1 MPLTRL
7 DNLISSKTGKYLYV
21 SPDDFNAT
29 DALSNRGNSPV
40 TPFKSIQ
47 RAFIEI
53 ARYSYLPGFDND
65 RFDQFTIMLMPG
77 IHYIDNRPGLVDTSG
92 IDVFGFD
99 QANAAWTDNSI
110 LDVSN
115 PDNIFYK
122 FNNTEGGAIIP
133 RGSSLVGYDLRRTTL
148 RPLYVPD
155 PAVTE
160 RDIPR
165 SAIFNVTGG
174 CYFWQ
179 FTIKDGQTSS
189 ESPLYNAS
197 AGTGE
202 VYYDPNDFTKKA
214 APNYSH
220 HKLTVFEYADSE
232 ELGLY
237 YRKVAKAFSSY
248 QPTIDD
254 PGEFAPRV
262 QENRIVGPLSDSRI
276 IESLKFTDNT
286 TDPSIPAS
294 TTEVE
299 VTTKV
304 DHGYFQGQ
312 FVAISST
319 EIDDILEGIFP
330 IKEIDQNDPRKF
342 IYEVPSV
349 TAAIGTNI
357 NSGKTV
363 DINSTP
369 ALGQNAQTLAEV
381 DSVES
386 ASPYVFNCSIRS
398 TWGICGIW
406 ANGLKATGFKSVV
419 IAQYTGVSLQ
429 QDDRAFIRYDE
440 YSNTWNQASLTDAF
454 ATVPY
459 HTKGDSYWKDEWRN
473 FHVRASEDSFI
484 QCVSIFAV
492 GYADHFLM
500 ESGGDMSI
508 TNSNSNFGNTSLH
521 AKGFKG
527 FSFNQDKG
535 GYITDIIPPQKI
547 TDNAANT
554 EKVQYYTVDIAGTI
568 QDTNN
573 YTKLFLGSDDLGDPN
588 NRPAATITGYRL
600 GAKSDEKLFVKM
612 EPSYQGHGGLFNAR
626 LEPTGFVKYIA
637 KGSILN
643 PSGLSVNNAFADAA
657 NLIESNRRMM
667 QEEVFGYILE
677 KYPALRNVSYV
688 NPGLDPAANRYADA
702 RNLIQANRQEIIDG
716 AWSKTLEYAPSHASS
731 EAKCK
736 RDIGYVIDSISED
749 LRDGGNANIIATT
762 KTYFNP
768 DGTPLSNG
776 LLGEEEESV
785 YAFNR
790 AKDYCKQAIANL
802 LTVSDNTITVDPAN
816 PSVSYTP
823 TGATYNAE
831 TGDLVLTIASHGFT
845 GSATTTATNASY
857 TPGNGLLTLTIP
869 NHGYTDGD
877 KIKIADDSLTFTCG
891 MDGDYTNHTY
901 PRASDPASG
910 AWLTIT
916 GATTNTVDVNV
927 GASPTVNFTPQQG
940 TYNAT
945 TGDLEL
951 LIGSHTLQTGT
962 FIKIADNSLK
972 FTCSMDDYS
981 SVHSYPRLTDPVSGE
996 AIQITGTTSN
1006 SITVNVGASPLVEY
1020 TPSNASFVPTT
1031 GLMELTIGQHNLRGA
1046 DRYTPTAANYN
1057 PNTGIITIT
1066 VAGHGFQNGEKVRI
1080 DDGALTFTCDQ
1091 DSNGT
1096 NHSYPRATD
1105 PVSGSWLEISG
1116 VTTDTFDVQVLAAV
1130 PSTNT
1135 TTHSFVSAAA
1145 NSITKPNDS
1154 IKLADGAVTFTC
1166 AQDGNATNH
1175 SYPRTTVETATV
1187 TDADYNPTTGILE
1200 LTIANHGFNN
1210 GEQIKLAD
1218 DSLTFTC
1225 AQDSNNTNHTYPRAS
1240 DPVSGKWLKIFN
1252 VQTNTFQVQ
1261 VLAQQPST
1269 NVTAHT
1275 FVSASANGLSYKKD
1289 PFYDN
1294 SIYIEEVGTT
1304 TATVTGA
1311 TYTPASGVMVLT
1323 LNGHGLN
1330 NGDKIKFAKES
1341 LTFTCSKDSN
1351 ATNHSYP
1358 RTTDP
1363 SYDEWLTVANKTANT
1378 FEVNVGISGVNDQY
1392 THSFVSASTNGLI
1405 KQSGTIKLFIG
1416 VSSNTTAHSFVSAV
1430 ASSVKTGGTYTH
1442 VWAGANANAITT
1454 GGNYPHNFV
1463 SATANGIEK
1472 AGDSLSINADS
1483 LTFTCA
1489 QDNNAT
1495 QHKYPRATDPVYG
1508 EKLPISSTTTNTITV
1523 NVGKTQANGYD
1534 INNATYNPVTGDLVL
1549 TLPSHTINVG
1559 TSIRLAKDALTFTC
1573 GMDNNGTN
1581 HTYPRTTDPK
1591 YNTALD
1597 VTAVGSTNHT
1607 VSGAAYTPST
1617 GELILTVTAHGFANG
1632 DMVKIADNSLTMT
1645 CALDGN
1651 ASQHTYP
1658 RATDPVSG
1666 KWLQISAVTAD
1677 TFKVNV
1683 GATSETST
1691 HAFVS
1696 ATSNG
1701 LERQTGTVTVNVG
1714 QSPIVNYNVSGA
1726 TYNPTSGVLVL
1737 TIGAHTLTAGTSIKL
1752 GNNSLTFTCDQ
1763 DSNATN
1769 HTYPRSG
1776 DPAYDTAISIASVTS
1791 DSITLNVGTSSNTT
1805 AHTFVSAATGAVI
1818 AGGNY
1823 THTFVNTSNT
1833 TTATNAV
1840 YNPSTG
1846 VMTLTVN
1853 GHGFVEGEHIKIANN
1868 SLTFTC
1874 AQDSNAT
1881 NHTYPRATDPSSGK
1895 WLKISNVT
1903 SNTFDVQVLK
1913 NVPSTNTTAHTFV
1926 SAQTNGIERAL
1937 VIQGGEYPHTFVSAE
1952 NNAVTIFRDDS
1963 SLNASRNKD
1972 ARNLILAN
1980 KNNIIT
1986 EAINAINVYDSNH
1999 ASTNYET
2006 KCRRDLGRII
2016 DAIAQDL
2023 WFGGNEYTISYLKT
2037 YFSGNALLSNGV
2049 QGEVN
2054 QTVVGLNKI
2063 QDQINLAINN
2073 QLSQKD
2079 TSITTDTTGEPPIV
2093 SDANAD
2099 VSVLLLA
2106 NSKFI
2111 AKEAYEQM
2119 KVVHPSYTPATGY
2132 TEQDCLDD
2140 VYDVVRDLAYNM
2152 KYGGNHKIYDIGN
2165 GFVTNNFNGVPLL
2178 MPQSERTEVAEV
2190 YKKVKAVVEDVIQ
2203 NVTVT
2208 PTNWTPDATNQQ
2220 VKDLTLINLFD
2231 APTCASMVSATDTLM
2246 DIIIQ
2251 GVGTDA
2257 AVGNL
2262 NSITRTEPTQPTT
2275 YTQGNCAEV
2284 LSTVDTLIGVFT
2296 DSLLAGNLNDL
2307 PSVSN
2312 GEWDCANVRN
2322 TIETLF
2328 DILVDSIT
2336 AGNLNGL
2343 PTINKGDFTINN
2355 ESSKCF
2361 RDVAYIVDAV
2371 VNDLR
2376 LGGNINSVQ
2385 AGEAY
2390 FVNAQL
2396 DFVDGQASET
2406 IDAWNYVGNMCT
2418 AAMRNFDFLAFN
2430 CTTTAGSAIV
2440 DVNDSSGMVIGM
2452 SVVEYDESG
2461 VSPYEQGVLKS
2472 SGVTPIY
2479 TTIPEGTYVKRIV
2492 SNTQIELGVK
2502 GSKLVTGNTVNAIL
2516 SSSSIN
2522 LYFTYSEGA
2531 WADTLPDTKVIG
2543 PVTDADRDITRDST
2557 TNSSNAECA
2566 ATAAAINTLIG
2577 NITTIISSGLGSVT
2591 RQEQTVNTSL
2601 LASRATVFTID
2612 TTGTGSSNAHNF
2624 ETGTPVRLVPRPR
2637 FDTVTK
2643 KYVDVDK
2650 RVVRLPNGFET
2661 NRTYYVISPGRTTS
2675 PIDYSG
2681 GTYFD
2686 GSDQTKLMLAT
2697 SRENAAAGI
2706 YIYASETTSVDP
2718 DVEIDI
2724 YQFVLDDSYDLHSYR
2739 TNLATTSAFSG
2750 NGGFE
2755 TEIPNIVDK
2764 PSTSTDAQQVFFR
2777 PEEGS
2782 QLPLVSTSFAN
2793 NPNVAVTNSSSP
2805 DFGRLNPNV
2814 SFYVRYQNDRVFTIH
2829 LSKADALNDVRITFD
2844 PGQTGI
2850 KFTTYANKRRS
2861 PMAFDPT
2868 FTDAVTT
2875 SGKWYIKVKDDVTGQ
2890 PSSVFYDNIIWRIKQ
2905 TDMSS
2910 TPRTTDMWYE
2920 RLKDQREA
2928 NERTYKLRY
2937 VIPKDIENARDPIN
2951 GFVIKGRTDDTRKL
2965 IPQKIVL
2972 KPVTGSVYGAR
2983 FKNPRQQNEYIGY
2996 TEADFASNSLSV
3008 PAKYDPYKK
3017 DLTNAGVE
3025 YRAFVKTTSG
3035 ITATIQSGRYVEDPL
3050 DPNIKYL
3057 ELNVFDHAV
3066 DVVNY
3071 PGLKN
3076 EIFTTV
3082 RIDAPQGGSFVAN
3095 KTQNS
3100 STNEISWT
3108 GYSSGLANIHAYYN
3122 VGSSHYLI
3130 LKNIRGGKLEYSDFA
3145 NTRFTQGNVFAE
3157 MVEDQ
3162 DFGKSLPLKRL
3173 ISKGYPE
3180 YYYRQNGANVYTIT
3194 PGDRITDDAGIEY
3207 YVDSVNDVGIIEDTF
3222 YIFNVETLQ
3231 KRIFGQQEGIYYL
3244 TCLRGNISPF
3254 PTGPGVVN
3262 NFKSFKFS
3270 QPVSKLYPLNYR
3282 NDPLWFQKSGTTA
3295 EEKNVFAG
3303 LVDPPQA
3310 YSAADN
3316 YTHGLVTVNDYKN
3329 STTREGVEDLVR
3341 QSAFIENTYSVQA
3354 QSGNATSG
3362 SEDRRI
3368 PIAGTSTVM
3377 TDDKFYVEFRR
3388 PSIARAGNHT
3398 FEYLGFGPGNYS
3410 TGLPIRQEVVLTP
3423 TEDFYAQSKKQD
3435 GGIVFYTGLNS
3446 NGDLYIGNKKINA
3459 ITGEETFLDAA
3470 TLQDDGDKDDVVGG
3484 LVTTFDTAVTFNQ
3497 NITVVGGNGSLVN
3510 TFESPVL
3517 ISVQDNDLIQNRDV
3531 LIIRSNVSPTD
3542 PVTLLEQD
3550 EGLDRTS
3557 FTPATKGDIRIS
3569 KNRVDAAVFGFN
3581 ARGDG
3586 QNYMIQTHTTS
3597 AGAPTNMTP
3606 NQTSMVNAGGT
3617 RINSNQDI
3625 SYGGVQP
3632 TSGDI
3637 LLKGDEVGESGSL
3650 GWIYANYFSEIA
3662 GSNIFTIT
3670 FDGSNV
3676 VKLTFEASGVQLSNS
3691 SLGITSA
3698 SRIRFTNYPVSL
3710 INIPQGWPVYSP
3722 SGDAFDPAN
3731 NYVHFQVTTAQ
3742 AQAVISWTTIISQ
3755 NASAKLYVSTS
3766 EFKELGVVGADAIRT
3781 LVRNTLASGAGSI
3794 GDYRVGINTVTR
3806 ASHDSHATG
3815 FVDTYT
3821 NPRAN
3826 LDVVGSAFISGTTT
3840 TDFLTEPE
3848 FASRTKAGRADA
3860 FLVGGDADNPLNQ
3873 ATLRVKTSNTVGTG
3887 QVGINATDTNLS
3899 TYGLYVNGTSNFT
3912 GNALFDLDVQ
3922 IDGGDLTTA
3931 STTFNVVNTTATT
3944 VNIAGDAT
3952 ALTLGDTTTAA
3963 QTIDIGDSVTGQ
3975 QTIKIGSAS
3984 VDSNIFFGAIADT
3997 ATNISKIEIGGAYGN
4012 NESLSYVKFGNR
4024 KVSYAGDATFGADK
4038 ILGGDRTQPEQTVTL
4053 NTEAGIVS
4061 FFSGNTQTIDFGLNA
4076 SEINIAGQ
4084 GGSTTVRNNFEVDGE
4099 TTLNGS
4105 VKLCGGTAAFSFI
4118 GNRAALGSTAFAHAS
4133 GILGV
4138 GNYNKNVDII
4148 NVLELTQSQSGWNR
4162 LDTTGAGQWGGTTW
4176 QALRVGEGP
4185 GGTDLPALS
4194 GDQYYLPL
4202 EVDPGSYFAEGDY
4215 MILDAPLDVNAG
4227 THPEIVRIIP
4237 GGLAGATSAP
4247 YIVTV
4252 QRQPL
4257 GTYTAIKTNHPDT
4270 LTTKTPIYKC
4280 NIAFDGTWTE
4290 QAIDA
4295 SGVQENIYLASFGGT
4310 LQTQRDYVIIDRE
4323 DTNGNGIFDQGEVF
4337 KLATPLTQNN
4347 KNFQVLDGCPGNVL
4361 FEVDTVTGNVI
4372 VGNDGVDGENGK
4384 LTVNGSLNFIGGCK
4398 TAWKETANGDGFI
4411 VGDIQANLTTITN
4424 VTNTQGLEVGDY
4436 VELSSNGGA
4445 VTLEQNQFVTTGGVT
4460 RQTDPQIVSIVGSTV
4475 TLNVA
4480 FGGAGTATGATLR
4493 ASVNEKFS
4501 ITDRVRDVF
4510 SIDACSGDTVLG
4522 NPSGTIYTVRSKWGT
4537 TAAAH
4542 AKGATVYTVLKD
4554 PKVDNGI
4561 ATTFV
4566 DTVTPISTTAT
4577 QLTVDNV
4584 TDFAIN
4590 DFILVGYGSGG
4601 NEEFMQV
4608 SGTPVVTSG
4617 TAGYLPVTRVNNVA
4631 NWPGAA
4637 KTHSDGETVWRV
4649 LTRETTVLEDAIPS
4663 TGTSVVAV
4671 NVKNSDVVP
4680 FFLDRFYAL
4689 LIGDEIFEVTN
4700 TATTDGGIQMVK
4712 KNFHHG
4718 RLTVYDDVK
4727 FIGSSF
4733 DIMGTDN
4740 NVPILTIQNND
4751 EHHFE
4756 AGKLVVN
4763 AATDISGFL
4772 RVFPSKCVEDPDAIQ
4787 FTNKTFNPTFRVEPE
4802 YGDTYVGRLLDVA
4815 GIPATTASSTQQI
4828 LTVRQLGDGGTK
4840 GYTINQDCSI
4850 DAFGYTGWKNKNGG
4864 HKSTFV
4870 NSNANITSNVNY
4882 IVAVAPSTGALVLT
4896 LPSTPETGDII
4907 RFTEVGGSLT
4917 YNNSLVVRA
4926 PIVNGE
4932 PVAIQGD
4939 TEGTKLGGLSTPYGS
4954 GELVIQNKNASFGLI
4969 FVGSSDGNNFIPAA
4983 YQGWWL
4989 TEL

>member
-77 IHYIDNRPGLVDTSG
+77 IHYIDNRPGLADTSG
-92 IDVFGFD
+92 VDIFGFD
-99 QANAAWTDNSI
+99 QANGAWTDSSI
-110 LDVSN
+110 VDISN
-115 PDNIFYK
+115 PDNIFRK

-133 RGSSLVGYDLRRTTL
+133 RGSSLVGYDLRRTTV

-160 RDIPR
+160 RTIPR

-189 ESPLYNAS
+189 ESPLWNAS
-197 AGTGE
+197 EGTGE
-202 VYYDPNDFTKKA
+202 VYYDPNDFTKLA

-237 YRKVAKAFSSY
+237 YRKVAKAFSAY

-276 IESLKFTDNT
+276 IESLKFTDST
-286 TDPSIPAS
+286 TDASIPAS

-330 IKEIDQNDPRKF
+330 IKEIDQNDARKF

-357 NSGKTV
+357 TSGKVV

-454 ATVPY
+454 ATIPY

-527 FSFNQDKG
+527 FAFNQDKG
-535 GYITDIIPPQKI
+535 GFITDIIPPKQV
-547 TDNAANT
+547 TDNSANT

-568 QDTNN
+568 QNPTN
-573 YTKLFLGSDDLGDPN
+573 YTKLFLGSDDLNDPV

-600 GAKSDEKLFVKM
+600 GAKSSEKLYVKL
-612 EPSYQGHGGLFNAR
+612 EPSAPGDDGLFNVS

-667 QEEVFGYILE
+667 QEEVFGYILQ

-702 RNLIQANRQEIIDG
+702 RNLIQANRQEIIDD
-716 AWSKTLEYAPSHASS
+716 AWAKTLEYAPSHASS

-736 RDIGYVIDSISED
+736 RDIGYVVDAISED
-749 LRDGGNANIIATT
+749 LRDGGNANVIAAT

-785 YAFNR
+785 YAFQR

-802 LTVSDNTITVDPAN
+802 LTVSDDTITMDPAN

-823 TGATYNAE
+823 TSATYNSE
-831 TGDLVLTIASHGFT
+831 TGDLTLTVASHGFT
-845 GSATTTATNASY
+845 GSTTTTATSAAYNGA
-857 TPGNGLLTLTIP
+857 NGLLTLTIP
-869 NHGYTDGD
+869 NHGYTNGD
-877 KIKIADDSLTFTCG
+877 KIKIADNSLTFTCD
-891 MDGDYTNHTY
+891 MDGGYSSHTY
-901 PRASDPASG
+901 PRSSDPASG

-916 GATTNTVDVNV
+916 GSTTNTVNVNV
-927 GASPTVNFTPQQG
+927 GAAPTVYFTPSAG
-940 TYNAT
+940 SYNAT
-945 TGDLEL
+945 TGDLVL
-951 LIGSHTLQTGT
+951 TIGSHTLSTGT
-962 FIKIADNSLK
+962 YVKIADNSLN
-972 FTCSMDDYS
+972 FTCSMDDDAT
-981 SVHSYPRLTDPVSGE
+981 VHSYPRLTDPVSGE
-996 AIQITGTTSN
+996 SIQITGTTAN
-1006 SITVNVGASPLVEY
+1006 SVTLNVGASPLVEY
-1020 TPSNASFVPTT
+1020 TPTNATYTPTT
-1031 GLMELTIGQHNLRGA
+1031 GIMELTIGNHNIRGA
-1046 DRYTPTAANYN
+1046 KRYTPTAAAYN
-1057 PNTGIITIT
+1057 PNTGFVTLTI
-1066 VAGHGFQNGEKVRI
+1066 AGHGFQEGEKIRI

-1105 PVSGSWLEISG
+1105 PVSGAWLQISS
-1116 VTTDTFDVQVLAAV
+1116 VTTDTFAVQILASV

-1145 NSITKPNDS
+1145 NSITKASDN

-1175 SYPRTTVETATV
+1175 SYPRTTTSTATV
-1187 TDADYNPTTGILE
+1187 TGATYAPSTGVLE
-1200 LTIANHGFNN
+1200 LTVAGHGLNN

-1225 AQDSNNTNHTYPRAS
+1225 AQDSNGSNHTYPRSS
-1240 DPVSGKWLKIFN
+1240 DPISGKWISVFN
-1252 VQTNTFQVQ
+1252 VQTNTFQV
-1261 VLAQQPST
+1261 
-1269 NVTAHT
+1269 NVGVSSNITTHN
-1275 FVSASANGLSYKKD
+1275 FVSAVNNGLTKKTD

-1294 SIYIEEVGTT
+1294 SIVVEEVGTT
-1304 TATVTGA
+1304 TTTVTGA
-1311 TYTPASGVMVLT
+1311 AYTASTGVMVIT
-1323 LNGHGLN
+1323 VSGHGLN
-1330 NGDKIKFAKES
+1330 NGDKVKFAKES
-1341 LTFTCSKDSN
+1341 LTFTCLKDNGQS
-1351 ATNHSYP
+1351 NHSYP
-1358 RTTDP
+1358 RTSDP
-1363 SYDEWLTVANKTANT
+1363 AFDEWLTVANKTTNT
-1378 FEVNVGISGVNDQY
+1378 FEVNVGISPAHDQY
-1392 THSFVSASTNGLI
+1392 THTFISATADGLI
-1405 KQSGTIKLFIG
+1405 KQSGTIKINIG
-1416 VSSNTTAHSFVSAV
+1416 VSSNVTAHTFVSAV
-1430 ASSVKTGGTYTH
+1430 ASSVKTGGSYTH
-1442 VWAGANANAITT
+1442 TFVSANTNALIT
-1454 GGNYPHNFV
+1454 GGNYIHNFI
-1463 SATANGIEK
+1463 SASANGIEK
-1472 AGDSLSINADS
+1472 AGDSLSINADA
-1483 LTFTCA
+1483 LTFTCE
-1489 QDNNAT
+1489 QDNNST
-1495 QHKYPRATDPVYG
+1495 QHKYPRASDPVYG
-1508 EKLPISSTTTNTITV
+1508 KTLPISSTTSNTLTV
-1523 NVGKTQANGYD
+1523 NVGAKTAKGYD
-1534 INNATYNPVTGDLVL
+1534 INNSTYNPVTGDLVL
-1549 TLPSHTINVG
+1549 TLGSHTINTG
-1559 TSIRLAKDALTFTC
+1559 TSIRLAKNALTFTC
-1573 GMDNNGTN
+1573 SMDNNGTN
-1581 HTYPRTTDPK
+1581 HTYPRTGDPA
-1591 YNTALD
+1591 YNTALN

-1607 VSGAAYTPST
+1607 ATNATYAPAT
-1617 GELILTVTAHGFANG
+1617 GELVLTIASHGFSNG
-1632 DMVKIADNSLTMT
+1632 DMVKIADGSLTMT
-1645 CALDGN
+1645 CAMDGN
-1651 ASQHTYP
+1651 ASNHTYP

-1666 KWLQISAVTAD
+1666 KWLEISAVTAD
-1677 TFKVNV
+1677 TFKVNI
-1683 GATSETST
+1683 GASPDTSAHT
-1691 HAFVS
+1691 FVS
-1696 ATSNG
+1696 AVSNG
-1701 LERQTGTVTVNVG
+1701 VKRQDGTVTVNVG

-1737 TIGAHTLTAGTSIKL
+1737 TIGTHTLTAGTSIKL
-1752 GNNSLTFTCDQ
+1752 G
-1763 DSNATN
+1763 
-1769 HTYPRSG
+1769 
-1776 DPAYDTAISIASVTS
+1776 
-1791 DSITLNVGTSSNTT
+1791 
-1805 AHTFVSAATGAVI
+1805 
-1818 AGGNY
+1818 
-1823 THTFVNTSNT
+1823 
-1833 TTATNAV
+1833 
-1840 YNPSTG
+1840 
-1846 VMTLTVN
+1846 
-1853 GHGFVEGEHIKIANN
+1853 NN

-1881 NHTYPRATDPSSGK
+1881 NHTYPRAGDPAYNTAINIASVTSDSITLNVGTSSNTTTHTFVSAASGAVIAGGNYTHTFVNTSNTHSVTGAVYQPSTGVMTLTVNGHGFVNGEHIKLANNSLTFTCAQDSHNTNHTYPRPTDPSAGK
-1895 WLKISNVT
+1895 WLKIFNVQA
-1903 SNTFDVQVLK
+1903 NTFDVQVLK
-1913 NVPSTNTTAHTFV
+1913 TIPSTNTTVHTFV
-1926 SAQTNGIERAL
+1926 SATANNLERGL
-1937 VIQGGEYPHTFVSAE
+1937 VIEGGEYPHTFVSAE
-1952 NNAVTIFRDDS
+1952 NNAITIFRGDS

-1980 KNNIIT
+1980 KNSIIT
-1986 EAINAINVYDSNH
+1986 EAITAINAYDSNH

-2054 QTVVGLNKI
+2054 QVIVGLNKV

-2119 KVVHPSYTPATGY
+2119 KVVHPSYTPAAGY

-2140 VYDVVRDLAYNM
+2140 VYDVVRDLSYNM
-2152 KYGGNHKIYDIGN
+2152 KHGGNHKIYDIGN

-2190 YKKVKAVVEDVIQ
+2190 YKKVKAVVADVIT
-2203 NVTVT
+2203 NTTVT

-2220 VKDLTLINLFD
+2220 VKDLTLIGLYD
-2231 APTCASMVSATDTLM
+2231 AATCNSMISATDTLM
-2246 DIIIQ
+2246 DIIVQ

-2284 LSTVDTLIGVFT
+2284 LSTVDTLVGIFT

-2307 PSVSN
+2307 VNVSN

-2328 DILVDSIT
+2328 DILVDSIL

-2343 PTINKGDFTINN
+2343 PTLNTGDFTINN
-2355 ESSKCF
+2355 EQSKCF

-2418 AAMRNFDFLAFN
+2418 AAMRNFDFLAYN
-2430 CTTTAGSAIV
+2430 CTTTAGSSTV
-2440 DVNDSSGMVIGM
+2440 DVGDTSGIVIGM

-2461 VSPYEQGVLKS
+2461 VSPYEQGVLKAA
-2472 SGVTPIY
+2472 GTTPLY
-2479 TTIPEGTYVKRIV
+2479 TTIPEGTYVKKII
-2492 SNTQIELGVK
+2492 SNTTIELGVN
-2502 GSKLVTGNTVNAIL
+2502 GSRLETGNKVNAIL

-2522 LYFTYSEGA
+2522 LYFTYAGGA
-2531 WADTLPDTKVIG
+2531 WADTAPLTKVIG
-2543 PVTDADRDITRDST
+2543 PVSDADRDITRDST

-2601 LASRATVFTID
+2601 LASRSTVFTID
-2612 TTGTGSSNAHNF
+2612 TTGAGSTNAHDF

-2637 FDTVTK
+2637 FDSVTG
-2643 KYVDVDK
+2643 KYVSVDK
-2650 RVVRLPNGFET
+2650 RVVRLPNGFEP
-2661 NRTYYVISPGRTTS
+2661 NVTYYVIAPGRTTQ

-2681 GTYFD
+2681 TTYFN

-2697 SRENAAAGI
+2697 SKENAAAGI
-2706 YIYASETTSVDP
+2706 YIYSSETTSVDP

-2724 YQFVLDDSYDLHSYR
+2724 YQFVLDDRYDLHSYR
-2739 TNLATTSAFSG
+2739 TNLATAASFSG

-2764 PSTSTDAQQVFFR
+2764 PSNSTTAQQVFFR
-2777 PEEGS
+2777 AEDGS
-2782 QLPLVSTSFAN
+2782 QLPLVSTAFAN
-2793 NPNVAVTNSSSP
+2793 NANVAVTDNSSP
-2805 DFGRLNPNV
+2805 DYGRLNPNV
-2814 SFYVRYQNDRVFTIH
+2814 SFYVRYQNDKVFTIH
-2829 LSKADALNDVRITFD
+2829 LSKADALNDVRVTFD

-2850 KFTTYANKRRS
+2850 KFTTYANKSRS

-2875 SGKWYIKVKDDVTGQ
+2875 SGKWYIKCKDEVTGS
-2890 PSSVFYDNIIWRIKQ
+2890 PAGYDDNIFWRINQ
-2905 TDMSS
+2905 PDLQA
-2910 TPRTTDMWYE
+2910 TPRSTDMWFE
-2920 RLKDQREA
+2920 RLKDDRTA
-2928 NERTYKLRY
+2928 DDRTYKIRY

-2965 IPQKIVL
+2965 IPQKLVL

-2996 TEADFASNSLSV
+2996 TAADFTSNSLSV
-3008 PAKYDPYKK
+3008 AAKYDPYKK
-3017 DLTNAGVE
+3017 DLTNAGID
-3025 YRAFVKTTSG
+3025 YRAFVTTASG
-3035 ITATIQSGRYVEDPL
+3035 LKATIQSGRYVEDPL
-3050 DPNIKYL
+3050 DPTIKYL
-3057 ELNVFDHAV
+3057 ELNVFDHAI
-3066 DVVNY
+3066 DIVNY

-3076 EIFTTV
+3076 ETFTTV
-3082 RIDAPQGGSFVAN
+3082 RIDAPQGGDFVTN
-3095 KTQNS
+3095 KTQSITTNQIQWTGNS
-3100 STNEISWT
+3100 SGI
-3108 GYSSGLANIHAYYN
+3108 ANVHAYYN
-3122 VGSSHYLI
+3122 VGSNHYLI
-3130 LKNIRGGKLEYSDFA
+3130 LKNIRGGKLEYSEFVS
-3145 NTRFTQGNVFAE
+3145 TRFTQGTIFAD

-3162 DFGKSLPLKRL
+3162 DFGKSLPLKTL
-3173 ISKGYPE
+3173 IAKGYPE
-3180 YYYRQNGANVYTIT
+3180 YYYKQAGANVYTIT

-3207 YVDSVNDVGIIEDTF
+3207 YVDTVNDVGIIEDTF

-3231 KRIFGQQEGIYYL
+3231 KRIFGQQEGIFYL
-3244 TCLRGNISPF
+3244 TCLRGNIQPF

-3262 NFKSFKFS
+3262 NFKEFRFS

-3282 NDPLWFQKSGTTA
+3282 NDPLWFQKSGTTS
-3295 EEKNVFAG
+3295 EEKNVYAG
-3303 LVDPPQA
+3303 LIDPPQA

-3316 YTHGLVTVNDYKN
+3316 YTHGLVTVNDYKG
-3329 STTREGVEDLVR
+3329 SVTRELVEDWVK
-3341 QSAFIENTYSVQA
+3341 QPAFIENTYTVQA

-3368 PIAGTSTVM
+3368 KIAGTSTVM

-3410 TGLPIRQEVVLTP
+3410 TGLPVRQEIVLTP
-3423 TEDFYAQSKKQD
+3423 LEDFYAQSKKQN

-3470 TLQDDGDKDDVVGG
+3470 TLNDDGDPDDVVGG

-3517 ISVQDNDLIQNRDV
+3517 ISVQDADLTQNRDA
-3531 LIIRSNVSPTD
+3531 LIIRSNVSSVD

-3550 EGLDRTS
+3550 ESLDRNS
-3557 FTPATKGDIRIS
+3557 FTPAQGGDIRLS

-3581 ARGDG
+3581 SRGNG
-3586 QNYMIQTHTTS
+3586 QEYMFQTHTNS
-3597 AGAPTNMTP
+3597 GGVPTNMTP
-3606 NQTSMVNAGGT
+3606 NQTSLVANSGT
-3617 RINSNQDI
+3617 RINTNQFI
-3625 SYGGVQP
+3625 TYGGVQP
-3632 TSGDI
+3632 KSGDV
-3637 LLKGDEVGESGSL
+3637 LLKGDEIGESGSL
-3650 GWIYANYFSEIA
+3650 GWIYANYFSEI
-3662 GSNIFTIT
+3662 SVNSIFTIT

-3676 VKLTFEASGVQLSNS
+3676 VKLTFEASNVAVENQA
-3691 SLGITSA
+3691 LGITS
-3698 SRIRFTNYPVSL
+3698 SSKIRFTNYPVSL
-3710 INIPQGWPVYSP
+3710 LNLPQGWPVYSP
-3722 SGDAFDPAN
+3722 SGDAFSPTN

-3742 AQAVISWTTIISQ
+3742 AQATLNWATIVAGNNPDPKIF
-3755 NASAKLYVSTS
+3755 VSTS
-3766 EFKELGVVGADAIRT
+3766 EFKELGVIGADAIRT
-3781 LVRNTLASGAGSI
+3781 YVRNTLVSGAGSI
-3794 GDYRVGINTVTR
+3794 GDYRLGVNTVAR
-3806 ASHDSHATG
+3806 ASHSSYETG

-3821 NPRAN
+3821 NPKAN

-3840 TDFLTEPE
+3840 PDFLTNAE
-3848 FASRTKAGRADA
+3848 FAARTKNGRADA
-3860 FLVGGDADNPLNQ
+3860 LLVGGDADNPLNQ
-3873 ATLRVKTSNTVGTG
+3873 STLRVKTSNTVGTG
-3887 QVGINATDTNLS
+3887 QVGINATDANLS
-3899 TYGLYVNGTSNFT
+3899 SYGLFVNGTSKFT

-3931 STTFNVVNTTATT
+3931 ATTFNLVNGTATT
-3944 VNIAGDAT
+3944 VNIAGAAT
-3952 ALTLGDTTTAA
+3952 ALTIADTTTAA

-3984 VDSNIFFGAIADT
+3984 VDSNIFLGAIADT

-4038 ILGGDRTQPEQTVTL
+4038 ILGGDRTQPEQIVTL

-4061 FFSGNTQTIDFGLNA
+4061 LFSGNTQTIDVATNS
-4076 SEINIAGQ
+4076 SEVNIAGQ
-4084 GGSTTVRNNFEVDGE
+4084 GGTTTVRNNLEVDG
-4099 TTLNGS
+4099 TATFNGS
-4105 VKLCGGTAAFSFI
+4105 VNLCGGTSAFSFV
-4118 GNRAALGSTAFAHAS
+4118 GDRAQLGSTPFAHAS
-4133 GILGV
+4133 GIISV
-4138 GNYNKNVDII
+4138 GTYNKNIDII
-4148 NVLELTQSQSGWNR
+4148 NVLEVIEADPNYNR
-4162 LDTTGAGQWGGTTW
+4162 LDTAGSGVWGGTTF
-4176 QALRVGEGP
+4176 QNVIAAAGP
-4185 GGTDLPALS
+4185 GGADLPALT
-4194 GDQYYLPL
+4194 GNQYYLPL
-4202 EVDPGSYFAEGDY
+4202 LNNPGSYFGEGDY
-4215 MILDAPLDVNAG
+4215 IILDTTVDAGTG
-4227 THPEIVRIIP
+4227 THPEIVRVAS
-4237 GGLAGATSAP
+4237 GGLSGVQQAP
-4247 YIVTV
+4247 YYLTV
-4252 QRQPL
+4252 ERQPL
-4257 GTYTAIKTNHPDT
+4257 GTFTTVKTNHPDT
-4270 LTTKTPIYKC
+4270 VTNRTPIYKC
-4280 NIAFDGTWTE
+4280 NIAFDATWTE
-4290 QAIDA
+4290 QTID
-4295 SGVQENIYLASFGGT
+4295 STGTQENIYLASFGGT
-4310 LQTQRDYVIIDRE
+4310 LTVQRDYVIVDRE
-4323 DTNGNGIFDQGEVF
+4323 DTNTDGTFNQGEVF

-4347 KNFQVLDGCPGNVL
+4347 KKLQIKDGCPGNVL
-4361 FEVDTVTGNVI
+4361 FEVDTVTGGVI

-4384 LTVNGSLNFIGGCK
+4384 LTVNGSFNFIGGCK
-4398 TAWKETANGDGFI
+4398 TGYKATAASLGVFT
-4411 VGDIQANLTTITN
+4411 GDIAASFTTITN
-4424 VTNTQGLEVGDY
+4424 VVDTTGLEVNDY
-4436 VELSSNGGA
+4436 VQLVSGGNA
-4445 VTLEQNQFVTTGGVT
+4445 VTLTQNQFVTDGGIT
-4460 RQTDPQIVSIVGSTV
+4460 RQVDPQIVSIVGSTV
-4475 TLNVA
+4475 TLNTA
-4480 FGGAGTATGATLR
+4480 FSGAGTATGVSLKA
-4493 ASVNEKFS
+4493 AKNEKFS
-4501 ITDRVRDVF
+4501 ITDRVRDIF
-4510 SIDACSGDTVLG
+4510 TIDACSGDTVIG
-4522 NPSGTIYTVRSKWGT
+4522 NPSGRVYTQRSKFGT
-4537 TAAAH
+4537 SVSSH
-4542 AKGATVYTVLKD
+4542 SVGATVYTVLKD

-4566 DTVTPISTTAT
+4566 DTVTPITTTAT

-4584 TDFAIN
+4584 SNFAIN
-4590 DFILVGYGSGG
+4590 DFILVGYGSGTQ
-4601 NEEFMQV
+4601 EEFMQIT
-4608 SGTPVVTSG
+4608 GTPVVTSG
-4617 TAGYLPVTRVNNVA
+4617 TAGYLPVTRINNVA

-4637 KTHSDGETVWRV
+4637 KTHADGETVWRV
-4649 LTRETTVLEDAIPS
+4649 LLRETTVLEEDIAGSGSSLVEIKL
-4663 TGTSVVAV
+4663 
-4671 NVKNSDVVP
+4671 KNSDVVP
-4680 FFLDRFYAL
+4680 FFKDREYFL
-4689 LIGDEIFEVTN
+4689 FIGDEIFEVGN
-4700 TATTDGGIQMVK
+4700 SVTTTGGTPLVK
-4712 KNFHHG
+4712 KDFHHG

-4733 DIMGTDN
+4733 DIMGSDN
-4740 NVPILTIQNND
+4740 NVPILTLVNND

-4787 FTNKTFNPTFRVEPE
+4787 FSNTAFSPTFRVEPE
-4802 YGDTYVGRLLDVA
+4802 YGDTFVGRFLDIN
-4815 GIPATTASSTQQI
+4815 GIAATTASNTQKI
-4828 LTVRQLGDGGTK
+4828 FTVRNLGDGGTK
-4840 GYTINQDCSI
+4840 NYQINQDCSI
-4850 DAFGYTGWKNKNGG
+4850 DGFGYTGWKNKNGG

-4870 NSNANITSNVNY
+4870 NATGSVTSNINY
-4882 IVAVAPSTGALVLT
+4882 IVAVAPATGAMVLT
-4896 LPSTPETGDII
+4896 LPSLAETGDII
-4907 RFTEVGGSLT
+4907 RFTEVGGQLT
-4917 YNNSLVVRA
+4917 YNNSLVIRA
-4926 PIVNGE
+4926 PIVGGE

-4954 GELVIQNKNASFGLI
+4954 GELVVQNRNASFGLI
-4969 FVGSSDGNNFIPAA
+4969 FVGQSDGDNFIPAA